1 MDLYTIFFGT
11 TTELFIFN
19 CIGYVGSLL
28 VIISMTM
35 TSMIKLRFINSTGC
49 VFSIIYSILTLSI
62 PVLILN
68 GALLFINVI
77 QIIRHYITKRNYEVI
92 HADVD
97 GFTLRHF
104 THKYEGVIKKEN
116 PSFFDNFK
124 KANFARVVFSDDEVV
139 AMIVG
144 KNIKNE
150 TLDIYLDFIDKNAKN
165 MKLFNTIIDKLK
177 HEGFKKIVFAHKCPQ
192 YNKYYEKLGAQNK
205 DGVYVY
211 A

>member
-28 VIISMTM
+28 VIISMMM

-68 GALLFINVI
+68 GALFIINVI
-77 QIIRHYITKRNYEVI
+77 QIIRHYIIKRNYEVI

-104 THKYEGVIKKEN
+104 THKYEGIIQKEN

-144 KNIKNE
+144 KSSKGKE
-150 TLDIYLDFIDKNAKN
+150 LDIYLDFIDKNAKN
-165 MKLFNTIIDKLK
+165 LKLFTTIIGELK
-177 HEGFKKIVFAHKCPQ
+177 NEGYKKIAFAHKCPQ
-192 YNKYYEKLGAQNK
+192 YNKYYEKIGAK
-205 DGVYVY
+205 MEKGVYVY
-211 A
+211 S